1 MKGESFMYSVYA
13 RTREDGVVTHL
24 FSDMFEN
31 PKETDILIK
40 SGDGEEFIHIAEGGG
55 KSIYLR

>member
-1 MKGESFMYSVYA
+1 MNQVYA
-13 RTREDGVVTHL
+13 RTREDGVVTYI

-31 PKETDILIK
+31 PKKTDILLK

>member
-1 MKGESFMYSVYA
+1 MNHHVYA

-24 FSDMFEN
+24 FSDIFEK

-40 SGDGEEFIHIAEGGG
+40 SGQGEEYIHIFEGGG
-55 KSIYLR
+55 N

>member
-55 KSIYLR
+55 